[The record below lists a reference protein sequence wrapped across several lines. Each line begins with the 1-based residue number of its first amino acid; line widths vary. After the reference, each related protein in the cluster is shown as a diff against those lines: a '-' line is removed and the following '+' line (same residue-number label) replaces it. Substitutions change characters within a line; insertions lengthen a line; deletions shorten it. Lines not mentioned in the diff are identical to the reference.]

1 MIYDRINNLS
11 LKYLRFTPSSHA
23 IKYELIRCWNLW
35 PLKGVFAKNER
46 GHKTYGEK

>member
-23 IKYELIRCWNLW
+23 IKYELIRCLEFVAF
-35 PLKGVFAKNER
+35 KGSVR
-46 GHKTYGEK
+46 EK